1 MVDREATPCYNTI
14 LQGNKMDKAQKQAA
28 LKTALTIGSIAAI
41 VVAMRVL
48 IELSGVQIFGIVMIS
63 VLLIFLIK
71 MMYENE
77 VDKIRTLDRLN
88 NKEAQ

>member
-1 MVDREATPCYNTI
+1 MVDRGAIPCYNTI

-48 IELSGVQIFGIVMIS
+48 IELSGVQVFGIVMIS

-77 VDKIRTLDRLN
+77 VDRIRTLDRLN
-88 NKEAQ
+88 NKEAK

>member
-1 MVDREATPCYNTI
+1 MVDRGAIPCYNTI

-48 IELSGVQIFGIVMIS
+48 IELSGVQVFGIVMIS

>member
-1 MVDREATPCYNTI
+1 MVDRGAIPCYNTI

-28 LKTALTIGSIAAI
+28 LNTALTIGSITAI

-48 IELSGVQIFGIVMIS
+48 IELFGVQVFGIVMVS
-63 VLLIFLIK
+63 VFLIFLIK

-77 VDKIRTLDRLN
+77 VDKIRTLDKLK
-88 NKEAQ
+88 NKEAK

>member
-1 MVDREATPCYNTI
+1 
-14 LQGNKMDKAQKQAA
+14 MDKAQKQAA

-48 IELSGVQIFGIVMIS
+48 IELSGVQVFGIVMIS

-77 VDKIRTLDRLN
+77 VDRIRTLDRLN
-88 NKEAQ
+88 NKEAK

>member
-1 MVDREATPCYNTI
+1 MVDRELTPCYNTI
-14 LQGNKMDKAQKQAA
+14 LEGNKMDKAQKQAA

-48 IELSGVQIFGIVMIS
+48 IELSGVQVFGIVMIS

>member
-1 MVDREATPCYNTI
+1 MVDRGAIPCYNTI
-14 LQGNKMDKAQKQAA
+14 LEGNKMDKAQKQAA

>member
-1 MVDREATPCYNTI
+1 
-14 LQGNKMDKAQKQAA
+14 MDKAQKQAA
-28 LKTALTIGSIAAI
+28 LKTALTIGSIAAV

-48 IELSGVQIFGIVMIS
+48 IELSGVQVFGIVMVS

-77 VDKIRTLDRLN
+77 VDRIRTLDRLN
-88 NKEAQ
+88 NKDAQ

>member
-1 MVDREATPCYNTI
+1 
-14 LQGNKMDKAQKQAA
+14 MDKAQKQAA

-71 MMYENE
+71 MMYESE
-77 VDKIRTLDRLN
+77 VDRIRTLDRLN
-88 NKEAQ
+88 NKETK

>member
-1 MVDREATPCYNTI
+1 
-14 LQGNKMDKAQKQAA
+14 MDKAQKQAA

-48 IELSGVQIFGIVMIS
+48 IELSGVQVFGIVMIS

>member
-1 MVDREATPCYNTI
+1 
-14 LQGNKMDKAQKQAA
+14 MDKAQKQAA

-48 IELSGVQIFGIVMIS
+48 IELFGVQVFGIVVVS
-63 VLLIFLIK
+63 VFLIYLIK
-71 MMYENE
+71 FMYENE

-88 NKEAQ
+88 NKEAK

>member
-1 MVDREATPCYNTI
+1 
-14 LQGNKMDKAQKQAA
+14 MDKAQKQAA

-48 IELSGVQIFGIVMIS
+48 IELSGVQIFGIVMVS

-88 NKEAQ
+88 NKEAK

>member
-1 MVDREATPCYNTI
+1 MVDRGAIPCYNTI
-14 LQGNKMDKAQKQAA
+14 LEGNKMDKAQKQAA

-48 IELSGVQIFGIVMIS
+48 IELFGVQVFGIVMIS
-63 VLLIFLIK
+63 VFLIFLIK

>member
-1 MVDREATPCYNTI
+1 MVDRGAILCYNTI

-48 IELSGVQIFGIVMIS
+48 IELSGVQIFGIVMVS

-88 NKEAQ
+88 NKEAK

>member
-1 MVDREATPCYNTI
+1 MVDRGAIPCYNTI

>member
-1 MVDREATPCYNTI
+1 MVDRGAIPCYNTI
-14 LQGNKMDKAQKQAA
+14 LEGNKMDKAQKQAA

-48 IELSGVQIFGIVMIS
+48 IELSGVQVFGIVMIS

>member
-1 MVDREATPCYNTI
+1 
-14 LQGNKMDKAQKQAA
+14 MDKAQKQAA

-48 IELSGVQIFGIVMIS
+48 IELFGVQVFGIVMIS
-63 VLLIFLIK
+63 VFLIFLIK

>member
-1 MVDREATPCYNTI
+1 
-14 LQGNKMDKAQKQAA
+14 MDKAQKQAA

-48 IELSGVQIFGIVMIS
+48 IELSGVQVFGIVMVS

-77 VDKIRTLDRLN
+77 VEKIRTLDRLN
-88 NKEAQ
+88 NKEQQ

>member
-1 MVDREATPCYNTI
+1 
-14 LQGNKMDKAQKQAA
+14 MDKAQKQAA

>member
-1 MVDREATPCYNTI
+1 
-14 LQGNKMDKAQKQAA
+14 MDKAQKQAA

-48 IELSGVQIFGIVMIS
+48 IELSGVQVFGIVMIS

-77 VDKIRTLDRLN
+77 VDRIRTLDRLN